1 MFTGLGP
8 TLTALFLAILTL
20 YKAPKTAVFECLAVC
35 DLFIPTVSTREKSP
49 LPCKEAE
56 QRETTS
62 VACISQGKCDTDL
75 AAQLQIFHGISVLM
89 TSI

>member
-20 YKAPKTAVFECLAVC
+20 YKAPKTAVLSASQFVTYLFPQSPQERNPHCLAK
-35 DLFIPTVSTREKSP
+35 R
-49 LPCKEAE
+49 
-56 QRETTS
+56 QRETVS
-62 VACISQGKCDTDL
+62 VACISQGKCDTDV